1 MRVPFLGGLLA
12 LLLLGSA
19 CASRKSSTSTKDNR
33 VAARELSESER
44 MEIDFLF
51 FNAQKE
57 KLIGNMGVAENLFVE
72 IIKRDPTIAQA
83 HYEVGRT
90 SMSRQEFV
98 RAHEYAANASALA
111 PQNSWYLRL
120 EADLLRQ
127 LGRQKEAIPVLRRLS
142 KLPEQEALSVL
153 LDISMLHGEVNQY
166 AEAIKV
172 LNEIEKVSGPGPELA
187 EQKRQYWIKLEKPE
201 KAVEEIRKL
210 NEAFPNDIDFILYLG
225 QLYFE
230 QQAYAKAKIEFE
242 KALAIDAENGKIY
255 FALADVTRVLKQDD
269 QAYGYLS
276 KAFGFSDV
284 EIDLK
289 VQVLLNLFE
298 DFDRNPKLRNL
309 ALELSETLTRVH
321 PDDAKSWAI
330 RADFLYHSRDFSGA
344 VVAYQKAIDTGVAA
358 QKYTVWQQYLLS
370 LLETQQFDFLASES
384 QKAID
389 LFPNQPVP
397 FFLGGVAL
405 LQGKQ
410 HDKSIELLRAGAKV
424 VYGNTQLEAQFY
436 ASLGDAYNAINKH
449 EESDLSYDRSL
460 RLNPDNALVLNNY
473 SYYLSLRKV
482 NLEKAEEMSRKSLRL
497 EPQNPSYLD
506 TYGWILYQLGKYTDA
521 KKYMNDAIAATQG
534 ENGTLL
540 EHMGDILYKLGE
552 KEQALKLWLR
562 AKAAGATSDFI
573 DRKIAEGTL
582 YE

>member
-1 MRVPFLGGLLA
+1 MRIPLLGGLLA
-12 LLLLGSA
+12 LLLLSSA
-19 CASRKSSTSTKDNR
+19 CASRKSSTSAQQKSP
-33 VAARELSESER
+33 APRELSESER

-57 KLIGNMGVAENLFVE
+57 KLIGNMGVAENLFIE
-72 IIKRDPTIAQA
+72 IIKRDPTQAQA

-90 SMSRQEFV
+90 SMSRQEFA
-98 RAHEYAANASALA
+98 RAHEYAAKASALD
-111 PQNSWYLRL
+111 PKNGWYLRL

-142 KLPEQEALSVL
+142 KLPEQDVLAVL

-187 EQKRQYWIKLEKPE
+187 EQKRQYWTKLEKPD
-201 KAVEEIRKL
+201 KAAEEIRKL
-210 NEAFPNDIDFILYLG
+210 NEAFPGDIDFILYLG

-242 KALAIDAENGKIY
+242 KALAMDAENGKIY

-269 QAYGYLS
+269 QAYAYLS
-276 KAFGFSDV
+276 KAFSFSDV

-298 DFDRNPKLRNL
+298 DFDRDPKLRQL
-309 ALELSETLTRVH
+309 SLELSETLTRVH

-344 VVAYQKAIDTGVAA
+344 VVAYKRAIDTDVAA

-370 LLETQQFDFLASES
+370 LLETQQFVLLASEA
-384 QKAID
+384 QKAVD

-405 LQGKQ
+405 LQEKQ
-410 HDKSIELLRAGAKV
+410 YDKSIELLRAGAKV
-424 VYGNTQLEAQFY
+424 VYGNTQLESQFY
-436 ASLGDAYNAINKH
+436 ASLGDAYNAIKKH

-460 RLNPDNALVLNNY
+460 RLNPENALVLNNY

-482 NLEKAEEMSRKSLRL
+482 NLEKAEEMSRKSLTL
-497 EPQNPSYLD
+497 EPKNPSYLD

-521 KKYMNDAIAATQG
+521 KKYMNDAIAATPG
-534 ENGTLL
+534 DNGTLL

-562 AKAAGATSDFI
+562 AKAAGDTSDFI

>member
-1 MRVPFLGGLLA
+1 
-12 LLLLGSA
+12 
-19 CASRKSSTSTKDNR
+19 
-33 VAARELSESER
+33 
-44 MEIDFLF
+44 
-51 FNAQKE
+51 
-57 KLIGNMGVAENLFVE
+57 
-72 IIKRDPTIAQA
+72 
-83 HYEVGRT
+83 
-90 SMSRQEFV
+90 MSRQEFV

-127 LGRQKEAIPVLRRLS
+127 LGRQKEAIPVLHRLS

-172 LNEIEKVSGPGPELA
+172 LNEIERVSGPGPELA

-344 VVAYQKAIDTGVAA
+344 VVAYQKAIDTDVAA

-370 LLETQQFDFLASES
+370 LLETQQFVFLASES

-436 ASLGDAYNAINKH
+436 ASLGDAYNAISKH